1 MTDEPED
8 ASDTEAAIGRR
19 ELLTAAASAATAAV
33 GVTAL
38 SGTAA
43 AWTTLRAEF
52 DGCSEVTILVSEQD
66 VAFEKTEGNRYGGEN
81 VRPPLVVDVVL
92 ADGDGVSYE
101 PVEVTP
107 ESTTTIPGQYGGNP
121 VLRYRA
127 RTDERILGIIGNSP
141 SRGPL
146 RTATVV
152 NTNRCARVPG
162 LPTIEDSE
170 RYQQRVA
177 D

>member
-1 MTDEPED
+1 MADETEPETQ
-8 ASDTEAAIGRR
+8 SVISRR
-19 ELLTAAASAATAAV
+19 DLLTAAASGGTAVV

-38 SGTAA
+38 TDTAA

-52 DGCSEVTILVSEQD
+52 EGCSEVTVIVSEQD
-66 VAFEKTEGNRYGGEN
+66 VAFEQSEGNRYGGEN

-92 ADGDGVSYE
+92 ADEDEVAYE

-127 RTDERILGIIGNSP
+127 RADERILGVIGNSP
-141 SRGPL
+141 SREPL

-162 LPTIEDSE
+162 LPSIEDSE
-170 RYQQRVA
+170 RYQQRVT

>member
-1 MTDEPED
+1 MTDEPQD
-8 ASDTEAAIGRR
+8 APETHSVIGRR
-19 ELLTAAASAATAAV
+19 DLLTAAASAATAAV

-38 SGTAA
+38 AGTAA
-43 AWTTLRAEF
+43 AWNTLSAEF
-52 DGCSEVTILVSEQD
+52 DGCSEVTIIVSEQD

-81 VRPPLVVDVVL
+81 VRPPLVVDVVV
-92 ADGDGVSYE
+92 ADDDGVSHE

-127 RTDERILGIIGNSP
+127 RADERILGIIGNSP
-141 SRGPL
+141 SREPL

-162 LPTIEDSE
+162 MPSIEDSK
-170 RYQQRVA
+170 RYQNRT
-177 D
+177 